1 MLKKKAGTIIF
12 YTVMIILSLVMIY
25 PFIWA
30 VTASFKTTAQLYSG
44 NPFDLIPNPF
54 TIYNYERAMQ
64 MLPIWRFVI
73 NSLFLSTFVP
83 LLQIVLASM
92 AAYSFARLNFKGKNI
107 VFLMLLGTLMV
118 PGHVTLIPN
127 FIIMRV
133 LHWIDQYI
141 ALIIPPLVSS
151 QNIFNIFF
159 LRQYFLSIPKDL
171 EDAAIIDGCSRF
183 KVFLNIIIPNAKPAL
198 ATVAILSF
206 NSKWNEFLWPMIV
219 MNTYEKMP
227 IQVGLSYLQDA
238 VSTNWGE
245 LVAGSTIAILP
256 TIIVFLAFQKYFIK
270 TIVNTG
276 LGGQ

>member
-1 MLKKKAGTIIF
+1 MKIKMGTIAF
-12 YTVMIILSLVMIY
+12 YTVMFILSFIMIF

-30 VTASFKTTAQLYSG
+30 VTASFKTTAQLYNG
-44 NPFDLIPNPF
+44 NPYNLIPSPF
-54 TIYNYERAMQ
+54 TIYNYKRAMEL
-64 MLPIWRFVI
+64 LPLWRFVI
-73 NSLFLSTFVP
+73 NSLILSTLVP
-83 LLQIVLASM
+83 LLQITLASM
-92 AAYSFARLNFKGKNI
+92 AAYSFARLNFKGKNA
-107 VFLMLLGTLMV
+107 VFLVLLGTMMV
-118 PGHVTLIPN
+118 PGSVTLIPN
-127 FIIMRV
+127 FIIMRL
-133 LHWIDQYI
+133 LHWIDKYV
-141 ALIIPPLVSS
+141 AMIIPPLFNG

-183 KVFLNIIIPNAKPAL
+183 RVFLNVIIPNSKPAL

-206 NSKWNEFLWPMIV
+206 NKKWNEFLWPMIV

-238 VSTNWGE
+238 VTTNWGV
-245 LVAGSTIAILP
+245 LVAGSTIAIIP
-256 TIIVFLAFQKYFIK
+256 TIIVFIAFQKYFIK